1 MAHPELGSSRP
12 VSAPGRLAI
21 ADSAHV
27 ERARRRARSRRR
39 SGRVGLYM
47 LAVGAAL
54 VAALPFIW
62 GTITA
67 FKQDADLYNTDNN
80 PFVFNLDPTGEHVSF
95 LFRETQFLTFAANTL
110 WVGILVV
117 AITLAVGLPAAYSL
131 ARLNM
136 RWSGPLG
143 IAIFLVYLV
152 PPTLLFIS
160 LTRVVANLGLQD
172 STWSLILI
180 YPTITIPVSV
190 WLLMGFLKAV
200 PRDLEEQ
207 AMVDGY
213 SRLGA
218 FARIVLPLALPG
230 IVAVVVFAFT
240 LTTQEFIYA
249 LAFISPSD
257 AKTISI
263 GVPTELIR
271 GDVFFWQSLQAAAIL
286 VAIPIAFVFN
296 LLLERFMTG
305 FTMGAVKG

>member
-1 MAHPELGSSRP
+1 MA
-12 VSAPGRLAI
+12 VSAGARLAV
-21 ADSAHV
+21 ADRAHV
-27 ERARRRARSRRR
+27 ERARRRTTVRRR
-39 SGRVGLYM
+39 TRRVVLY
-47 LAVGAAL
+47 LIAVCAAL

-67 FKQDADLYNTDNN
+67 FKRDADLYNSENN

-95 LFRETQFLTFAANTL
+95 LFNDTSFLTFAANTL
-110 WVGILVV
+110 WVGLLVV

-136 RWSGPLG
+136 RWSGALG
-143 IAIFLVYLV
+143 ITIFFVYLV

-160 LTRVVANLGLQD
+160 LTRVVAILGLQD
-172 STWSLILI
+172 STWSLVVI

-218 FARIVLPLALPG
+218 FARIVIPLALPG

-240 LTTQEFIYA
+240 LTAQEFIYA

-286 VAIPIAFVFN
+286 VAVPIAFVFN
-296 LLLERFMTG
+296 LLLERFITG

>member
-1 MAHPELGSSRP
+1 MA
-12 VSAPGRLAI
+12 VSARARLAV
-21 ADSAHV
+21 ADRAHV
-27 ERARRRARSRRR
+27 ERARRRTSVLRRG
-39 SGRVGLYM
+39 GRVGLY
-47 LAVGAAL
+47 LIAVCAAL

-67 FKQDADLYNTDNN
+67 FKRDADLYNSENN
-80 PFVFNLDPTGEHVSF
+80 PFMFNLDPTGEHVSF
-95 LFRETQFLTFAANTL
+95 LFNDTSFLTFAANTL
-110 WVGILVV
+110 WVGLLVV

-136 RWSGPLG
+136 RWSGALG
-143 IAIFLVYLV
+143 IAIFFVYLV

-160 LTRVVANLGLQD
+160 LTRVVAIFGLQD
-172 STWSLILI
+172 STWSLVVI

-218 FARIVLPLALPG
+218 FARIVVPLTLPG

-240 LTTQEFIYA
+240 LTAHEFIYA
-249 LAFISPSD
+249 LAFISPSGS
-257 AKTISI
+257 KTISI

-286 VAIPIAFVFN
+286 VAVPIAFAFN
-296 LLLERFMTG
+296 LLLERFITG